1 MVYDYSDCAQARQ
14 CGGHEVWETSVLSRP
29 KRSVDCAKVV
39 ITHHG
44 IYYIFTSVITVCK
57 RWPAL

>member
-1 MVYDYSDCAQARQ
+1 MITPIALKPANAGR
-14 CGGHEVWETSVLSRP
+14 
-29 KRSVDCAKVV
+29 AKVV